1 MKFYRKPQ
9 SESKLNYHLVHNY
22 DDFQF
27 IFQDSGTREVTL
39 IATNEFSCS
48 DTTSKIISVFPDLVY
63 YIPNG
68 FTPNSDGLNDVF
80 NVIGLGYA
88 DMYSLKLYNRWGELL
103 FESNKISEGWDG
115 RFMGDIVQNGVYIY
129 LVTFRDIGS
138 KKRIFE
144 EGNVTLI
151 R

>member
-1 MKFYRKPQ
+1 M
-9 SESKLNYHLVHNY
+9 
-22 DDFQF
+22 
-27 IFQDSGTREVTL
+27 
-39 IATNEFSCS
+39 
-48 DTTSKIISVFPDLVY
+48 
-63 YIPNG
+63 
-68 FTPNSDGLNDVF
+68 NDVF

-88 DMYSLKLYNRWGELL
+88 DMYNLKLYNRWGELL

-115 RFMGDIVQNGVYIY
+115 RFMGEVVQNGVYIY